1 VTMKAVMG
9 SSWRRWLSNHE
20 AIIILAAGI
29 LLLLPCVWCETSI
42 TGQDEYWLSL
52 RTPMETLERGDWITT
67 WVNGEPRLRK
77 PPLLYWA
84 IMLSYRILGIN
95 LFAARIWGVLAGA
108 GLAACSCLLYR
119 ALFKR
124 SGMLA
129 GLITLATVAVAV
141 ESRMAILDLPLAFL
155 TCMAVYLGLRWGQ
168 SAHVGWALGSA
179 LFLGLSFLLKGP
191 VGFVFFGAAAIGAL
205 FVFGWWRLFISC
217 WSHLA
222 GAMVVLL
229 AVCVPWPLAMA
240 YLWPDFLAILDQEI
254 AARQF
259 GFPYL
264 GDILSTVGGALALV
278 FPWSIVLIA
287 AFASVP
293 KHMRDR
299 SGRESLWLA
308 IWFFGG
314 IIPFFFIYT
323 FGRYMTPVIPAAC
336 VLCAYWL
343 EGGSGPL
350 RSSMLIVAVSLI
362 AGVCAALCLFF
373 LWFGHGIPAAIACL
387 LMVGLIFW
395 VTLTTYHAHLVA
407 GAVALLLALTM
418 GGLYPSL
425 GINAMPEEIEEIVG
439 GAPVASYNSS
449 QPSMLSM
456 RLKRSA
462 IQVVGGIE
470 RFDRVLEGLDGFV
483 FMRERDV
490 EGFEVHARRLGIH
503 SEHAGQFK
511 TLYSRHTWVRFARED
526 ATIDDW
532 KRAAK
537 SHSLAGLRSTIHYYR
552 VRPKDDTDE

>member
-1 VTMKAVMG
+1 VTMKAGMR
-9 SSWRRWLSNHE
+9 SSWRRCLSNHE
-20 AIIILAAGI
+20 SIIIFAAGI
-29 LLLLPCVWCETSI
+29 LLLLPCVWYETSI

-84 IMLSYRILGIN
+84 IMVSYRFLGIN
-95 LFAARIWGVLAGA
+95 LFAARIWCVLAGA
-108 GLAACSCLLYR
+108 GLAACSCFLYR

-124 SGMLA
+124 NGMLA

-155 TCMAVYLGLRWGQ
+155 TCMAVYFALRWGQ

-179 LFLGLSFLLKGP
+179 FFLGLSFLLKGP
-191 VGFVFFGAAAIGAL
+191 VGFVFFTVAAIGAL
-205 FVFGWWRLFISC
+205 FVFGWWRLFVSY

-222 GAMVVLL
+222 GAIVVLL
-229 AVCVPWPLAMA
+229 AVCVPWPLAML
-240 YLWPDFLAILDQEI
+240 YLWPDFPAILDQEI

-259 GFPYL
+259 GFHHL

-287 AFASVP
+287 AFASVL
-293 KHMRDR
+293 KHREDS
-299 SGRESLWLA
+299 SGHESLWLA

-314 IIPFFFIYT
+314 IIPFFVMYT

-336 VLCAYWL
+336 VLCAHWL
-343 EGGSGPL
+343 EGSSGAL
-350 RSSMLIVAVSLI
+350 RSSMLLVTVSLI
-362 AGVCAALCLFF
+362 AGVCVALCLFF
-373 LWFGHGIPAAIACL
+373 LWFDHGMTAAVACL

-395 VTLTTYHAHLVA
+395 FTLTTYHPHLVA
-407 GAVALLLALTM
+407 GSVALLLALTM

-425 GINAMPEEIEEIVG
+425 GINAMPKEIEEIVG
-439 GAPVASYNSS
+439 SAPVASYNSS
-449 QPSMLSM
+449 QPSMLSI

-462 IQVVGGIE
+462 LQVVGGIE
-470 RFDRVLEGLDGFV
+470 RFDRVLEDLDGFI

-490 EGFEVHARRLGIH
+490 EGFEDHARRLGIH
-503 SEHAGQFK
+503 FERAGQFK

-532 KRAAK
+532 KKAAK
-537 SHSLAGLRSTIHYYR
+537 VHSLADLRSTIHYYR
-552 VRPKDDTDE
+552 VRPKDGTDE

>member
-1 VTMKAVMG
+1 M
-9 SSWRRWLSNHE
+9 RRWLSNHE
-20 AIIILAAGI
+20 AIAVFAFGI
-29 LLLLPCVWCETSI
+29 LLLLPCVWSETSI

-84 IMLSYRILGIN
+84 IMVSYRILGIN

-155 TCMAVYLGLRWGQ
+155 TCMAVYFAIRWGQ
-168 SAHVGWALGSA
+168 STHVGWALGSA
-179 LFLGLSFLLKGP
+179 FFLGLSFLLKGP
-191 VGFVFFGAAAIGAL
+191 VGFVFFGVAALGAL
-205 FVFGWWRLFISC
+205 FVFGWWRLLVPC

-222 GAMVVLL
+222 WAIVVLL
-229 AVCVPWPLAMA
+229 AVCIPWPLAMT
-240 YLWPDFLAILDQEI
+240 YLWPGFLEILDEEM
-254 AARQF
+254 AARQL
-259 GFPYL
+259 GLPCL
-264 GDILSTVGGALALV
+264 GDILSTVGGALGLV
-278 FPWSIVLIA
+278 FPWSILLIA
-287 AFASVP
+287 AFVSAL
-293 KHMRDR
+293 KQRGDR
-299 SGRESLWLA
+299 SGLWLA
-308 IWFFGG
+308 IWFLGG

-323 FGRYMTPVIPAAC
+323 FGRYMTPLIPAAC
-336 VLCAYWL
+336 VLCAQWL
-343 EGGSGPL
+343 EGGSRSL
-350 RSSMLIVAVSLI
+350 RSSMLVVTVSLI
-362 AGVCAALCLFF
+362 SGVGVALCLFF

-395 VTLTTYHAHLVA
+395 VTLTTYNAHLIA
-407 GAVALLLALTM
+407 CAVALLLALTM

-425 GINAMPEEIEEIVG
+425 GINAMPEGIEEKVG
-439 GAPVASYNSS
+439 NAPVVSYNSS

-483 FMRERDV
+483 FVRERDV
-490 EGFEVHARRLGIH
+490 EGFEAHARRLGI
-503 SEHAGQFK
+503 SFERAGQFK
-511 TLYSRHTWVRFARED
+511 TLYSRHTWVRFARKD
-526 ATIDDW
+526 ATMDDW
-532 KRAAK
+532 KRAVK
-537 SHSLAGLRSTIHYYR
+537 EHSLAGLRSTIHYYR
-552 VRPKDDTDE
+552 VRPKEDSDG

>member
-1 VTMKAVMG
+1 VTMKAGLG
-9 SSWRRWLSNHE
+9 SSWRRWLGNHE
-20 AIIILAAGI
+20 AMVVLALGI
-29 LLLLPCVWCETSI
+29 LLLLPCVWSETSI

-52 RTPMETLERGDWITT
+52 RTPMETLARGDWITT

-84 IMLSYRILGIN
+84 IMVSYRIFGIN

-141 ESRMAILDLPLAFL
+141 ESRMAILDPPLAFL
-155 TCMAVYLGLRWGQ
+155 TCMAVYFALRWGQ
-168 SAHVGWALGSA
+168 SARIAWALVSA

-191 VGFVFFGAAAIGAL
+191 VGFFFFGAAAIGAL
-205 FVFGWWRLFISC
+205 FVFGWWRLFVSY
-217 WSHLA
+217 WSHMA
-222 GAMVVLL
+222 WAIVVLI

-240 YLWPDFLAILDQEI
+240 YLWPDFIAILDQEI
-254 AARQF
+254 AARQL
-259 GFPYL
+259 GFPHP
-264 GDILSTVGGALALV
+264 GDILSTMGGALALV
-278 FPWSIVLIA
+278 FPWSILLAA
-287 AFASVP
+287 AFASIV
-293 KHMRDR
+293 KHIRDR
-299 SGRESLWLA
+299 SSRQSLWLA

-323 FGRYMTPVIPAAC
+323 FGRYMTPVIPAAS

-343 EGGSGPL
+343 ERGSGPL
-350 RSSMLIVAVSLI
+350 RSSMLIATVSLI
-362 AGVCAALCLFF
+362 AGVCVALCLFF

-387 LMVGLIFW
+387 VMVGFLFW
-395 VTLTTYHAHLVA
+395 VTFTTYHAHLVA
-407 GAVALLLALTM
+407 GSVAVLLALTM

-425 GINAMPEEIEEIVG
+425 GINAMPEGIEEIVG
-439 GAPVASYNSS
+439 RAPVASYNSS

-470 RFDRVLEGLDGFV
+470 RFDRVLQGLDGFV

-490 EGFEVHARRLGIH
+490 EGFERHARRLGIRF
-503 SEHAGQFK
+503 ERAGQFK

-526 ATIDDW
+526 AAMDDW
-532 KRAAK
+532 KRAVER
-537 SHSLAGLRSTIHYYR
+537 HSLGGLRSTIHYYR
-552 VRPKDDTDE
+552 VRPRNGADE